1 MASASFRACIETI
14 ENYIPNIGRIKIIML
29 TRLKH
34 FTRWSALAMCSLIL
48 AVLLVACG
56 GSTTSTSTPTPVPTP
71 TSPPATPTAATGA
84 MIAYPGN
91 GFTISYPQTWKIS
104 RTANNLFTF
113 TDSTGGIKMTIT
125 VAPHLS
131 GGISADSLASAAL
144 QAVLKNPQTVPV
156 PSTTTV
162 GGDSWSQKS
171 ASGTQRL
178 NNQDTNIQVVALADV
193 HPANTPLSKSFTIV
207 YQAPVS
213 TFSQD
218 NTTYFQPMLQSFK
231 FA

>member
-1 MASASFRACIETI
+1 MA
-14 ENYIPNIGRIKIIML
+14 L
-29 TRLKH
+29 
-34 FTRWSALAMCSLIL
+34 CSLIL

-56 GSTTSTSTPTPVPTP
+56 GSSTSSTTSTPTPVPT
-71 TSPPATPTAATGA
+71 SPPASTPTPPPSSPTAATGA
-84 MIAYPGN
+84 MTAYTGN
-91 GFTISYPQTWKIS
+91 GFTISYPQNWQTSKS
-104 RTANNLFTF
+104 ANNLFTF

-125 VAPHLS
+125 VAPDPN
-131 GGISADSLASAAL
+131 GAISADSVASTALKAAQVL
-144 QAVLKNPQTVPV
+144 LKNSQTVSV

-162 GGDSWSQKS
+162 GGDSWSQIS

-178 NNQDTNIQVVALADV
+178 NNQDTNVQVVVLADV
-193 HPANTPLSKSFTIV
+193 HPANALSSKSYTIV

>member
-1 MASASFRACIETI
+1 
-14 ENYIPNIGRIKIIML
+14 ML

-34 FTRWSALAMCSLIL
+34 FTRWSALTMCSLIL

-56 GSTTSTSTPTPVPTP
+56 GSGTGGTTSTPVPTP
-71 TSPPATPTAATGA
+71 TSPPATPTPTTAAMTTFQ
-84 MIAYPGN
+84 GN
-91 GFTISYPQTWKIS
+91 GFTMSYPQNWQTTK
-104 RTANNLFTF
+104 TANNVFTF

-125 VAPHLS
+125 VAPDPN
-131 GGISADSLASAAL
+131 GKISADSVASAAL
-144 QAVLKNPQTVPV
+144 KLAQVVLKNSQTVSV

-162 GGDSWSQKS
+162 GGESWSQIS

-178 NNQDTNIQVVALADV
+178 NNQDTNIQVVVLAVV
-193 HPANTPLSKSFTIV
+193 HPANTLLSKSFTIV

-218 NTTYFQPMLQSFK
+218 NTTYFQPVLQSFK